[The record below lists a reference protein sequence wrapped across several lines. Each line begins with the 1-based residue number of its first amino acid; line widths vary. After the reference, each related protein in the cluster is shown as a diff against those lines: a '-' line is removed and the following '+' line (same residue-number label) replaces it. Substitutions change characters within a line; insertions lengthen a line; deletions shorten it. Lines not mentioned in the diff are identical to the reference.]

1 MYITVK
7 RHFLLGRE
15 KERGDI
21 PSPEHLKMYY
31 QIIVQ
36 YNWLNLRSNMI
47 VTDLLPDF
55 PSVVFGLDDS
65 AVLLDCCFLFSFF
78 VFFSYI
84 IPLFVFSCFHLMSF
98 CLSALLHFRSS

>member
-1 MYITVK
+1 
-7 RHFLLGRE
+7 
-15 KERGDI
+15 
-21 PSPEHLKMYY
+21 
-31 QIIVQ
+31 
-36 YNWLNLRSNMI
+36 MI